1 MEFFVDD
8 AFARNKK
15 YFSNQLSEYVF
26 YSKYSKWRDD
36 LGRREVWEE
45 TVQRSVDYL
54 IELSRGMLSREDYQ
68 RIHQA
73 ILSMDVMPS
82 GKLATTVKAMAT
94 NAVAPY
100 DVPLVK
106 VGAKATS
113 TTVTLTA
120 CVAVPATL
128 LAVKVNVRT
137 PMSPASGV

>member
-1 MEFFVDD
+1 MN
-8 AFARNKK
+8 ATLPAASSPCKARVGAG
-15 YFSNQLSEYVF
+15 L
-26 YSKYSKWRDD
+26 
-36 LGRREVWEE
+36 
-45 TVQRSVDYL
+45 
-54 IELSRGMLSREDYQ
+54 
-68 RIHQA
+68 
-73 ILSMDVMPS
+73 PP
-82 GKLATTVKAMAT
+82 ATTVKAMAT

-137 PMSPASGV
+137 PTSPASGV